1 LPASTLPQ
9 KEVAAIIFDLDGTLI
24 DSLEVY
30 YQDLNITQIMRES
43 LFTLGLAP
51 TTSKLQDSRFI
62 MYKYI
67 MHLVPHPKS
76 GGEPKNVFGF

>member
-1 LPASTLPQ
+1 MPANTLPQ
-9 KEVAAIIFDLDGTLI
+9 KEIAAIIFDLDGTLI

-51 TTSKLQDSRFI
+51 TTS
-62 MYKYI
+62 I
-67 MHLVPHPKS
+67 MHLDPAS
-76 GGEPKNVFGF
+76 